1 MDNIRIQTT
10 QNVDIEY
17 QPASIGDRILA
28 TLLDYCFFFAYFVLL
43 GVIGMLTKG
52 AIFESIAVNV
62 LMGLPILLYDVV
74 LESIFD
80 GRSFGKMIMK
90 IRVVKVDGSQ
100 AGLGAYITR
109 WLMRLVDTYL
119 FTGVV
124 ALVTILINGKGQ
136 RLGDMAAG
144 TTVIKT
150 TQRVYLNNTILNKL
164 NPDYKLVFPQ
174 VMNLSDN
181 DVAIIKEVM
190 SLCLRTGNFPAIERV
205 AQKTKE
211 VMGISSNLPHTQ
223 FLSIVVQDYSHYN
236 FDK

>member
-17 QPASIGDRILA
+17 QPASVGDRILA
-28 TLLDYCFFFAYFVLL
+28 TLLDYCFFFAYFIML
-43 GVIGMLTKG
+43 GLIAAATKG
-52 AIFESIAVNV
+52 AFFESIAVGV
-62 LMGLPILLYDVV
+62 LVSLPILLYDII
-74 LESIFD
+74 LESVFD

-90 IRVVKVDGSQ
+90 IKVVKIDGSQ
-100 AGLGAYITR
+100 ASLGAFITR
-109 WLMRLVDTYL
+109 WLLRLVDTYL

-150 TQRVYLNNTILNKL
+150 SQRVYLTNTILNTL
-164 NPDYKLVFPQ
+164 TPDYKLVFPQ

-181 DVAIIKEVM
+181 DIAIIKEVM

-211 VMGISSNLPHTQ
+211 VMGISSQLPHTQ
-223 FLSIVVQDYSHYN
+223 FLAIVVQDYSHYN
-236 FDK
+236 FEK